1 MRHFFLVLLQGSH
14 AEARDRVT
22 MLKNIILIVCAL
34 MLPALLTAGQAA
46 TVRPAA
52 MAGSWY
58 PGDGAQ
64 LGAYVD
70 KLLAGTSRATG
81 TQGPVRALIA
91 PHAGYR
97 YSGEVAGHGYRLVG
111 GQKFSRVLLLG
122 PSHHAGF
129 HGLSI
134 ADVTHYETPLGP
146 IPLDLES
153 IRQLRTSSLVKSET
167 MAHREEH
174 SLEMQLPLLQRALQ
188 PGWQLV
194 PVLVGQLAPEDYRTA
209 AELLRPLLDENTLVI
224 VSSDFT
230 HYGPRFGYLPFPN
243 DKDTADML
251 EELDMVGLSFILDRD
266 PQGFLDYK
274 NSTGITICG
283 YRPIA
288 LLLHLL
294 PEDSRGELVSYA
306 TSGKLTGSYAN
317 SVSYLSIVFRAP
329 QKDANLNDPP
339 APVDLSDEDMQLL
352 HKLASAAVEMA
363 ARPQDVASMQ
373 YLEQLQ
379 DDIPP
384 ELEVPTGVFVT
395 LMKSG
400 QLRGCIGSNGAK
412 YPLYQA
418 VISSGIHAASR
429 DSRFTP
435 VQPEELDGMD
445 INVSV
450 MSKPESVDSYRDF
463 VLGEDGV
470 ILEKD
475 GHSALFL
482 PEVPLVYNWN
492 REQMLNQLAMKA
504 GLPEDA
510 WKEGASFK
518 IFHTRKFSAP
528 YAVPER

>member
-1 MRHFFLVLLQGSH
+1 M
-14 AEARDRVT
+14 
-22 MLKNIILIVCAL
+22 MLKNIILIVCGVLLQAF
-34 MLPALLTAGQAA
+34 LTAGQAGA
-46 TVRPAA
+46 VRPAA
-52 MAGSWY
+52 MAGTWY
-58 PGDGAQ
+58 PGDEAL

-70 KLLAGTSRATG
+70 KLLDGESRAEAMP
-81 TQGPVRALIA
+81 GPVRVLVA

-97 YSGEVAGHGYRLVG
+97 YSGAVAGDGYRLVR

-146 IPLDLES
+146 VPLDLDA
-153 IRQLRTSSLVKSET
+153 IRQLRTSSLVKTEPG
-167 MAHREEH
+167 AHREEH

-194 PVLVGQLAPEDYRTA
+194 PVLVGQLAAEDYRTA

-230 HYGPRFGYLPFPN
+230 HYGPRYGYLPFPN
-243 DKDTADML
+243 DKDTAERL
-251 EELDMVGLSFILDRD
+251 EVLDKVGLSFILDRD

-329 QKDANLNDPP
+329 GKDANVNDPP
-339 APVDLSDEDMQLL
+339 ARVDLSDEDMQLL
-352 HKLASAAVEMA
+352 HKLASAAVEVA
-363 ARPQDVASMQ
+363 ARPQDAATMQ
-373 YLEQLQ
+373 YLKQLQ
-379 DDIPP
+379 DNIPP

-400 QLRGCIGSNGAK
+400 QLRGCIGSNGSK

-429 DSRFTP
+429 DPRFTP
-435 VQPEELDGMD
+435 VRPEELEGME

-450 MSKPESVDSYRDF
+450 MTNPESVDSYRDF

-482 PEVPLVYNWN
+482 PEVPVKYNWN
-492 REQMLNQLAMKA
+492 REQLLNQLAMKA

-510 WKEGASFK
+510 WKQGASFK
-518 IFHTRKFSAP
+518 VFHTRKFSAP
-528 YAVPER
+528 YEEPEH

>member
-1 MRHFFLVLLQGSH
+1 
-14 AEARDRVT
+14 
-22 MLKNIILIVCAL
+22 MLKNISLIICGL
-34 MLPALLTAGQAA
+34 MLPAFVTAGQAE
-46 TVRPAA
+46 TVRHAA
-52 MAGSWY
+52 VAGSWY
-58 PGDGAQ
+58 PGDEAQ

-70 KLLAGTSRATG
+70 KLLNGESRTEG
-81 TQGPVRALIA
+81 MQGPVRALIS

-97 YSGEVAGHGYRLVG
+97 YSGAVAGAGYRLVRG
-111 GQKFSRVLLLG
+111 RKFSRVLLLG
-122 PSHHAGF
+122 PSHHTGF

-134 ADVTHYETPLGP
+134 ADVTHYETPLGR
-146 IPLDLES
+146 IPLDQDA
-153 IRQLRTSSLVKSET
+153 IRQLRTSSLVKTEPT
-167 MAHREEH
+167 AHREEH

-194 PVLVGQLAPEDYRTA
+194 PVLVGQLEPEDYRAA

-243 DKDTADML
+243 DEDTADRL

-266 PQGFLDYK
+266 PQGFLDYT

-317 SVSYLSIVFRAP
+317 SVSYMSIAFRAP
-329 QKDANLNDPP
+329 ENDADVSDPP
-339 APVDLSDEDMQLL
+339 DPVNLSDEDMQLL
-352 HKLASAAVEMA
+352 HKLASAAVEIA
-363 ARPQDVASMQ
+363 ARPQDVATMQ

-379 DDIPP
+379 DKVPP

-400 QLRGCIGSNGAK
+400 QLRGCIGSNGSK

-429 DSRFTP
+429 DPRFTP
-435 VQPEELDGMD
+435 VRPEELDGMD

-450 MSKPESVDSYRDF
+450 MTNPERVDSYRDF
-463 VLGEDGV
+463 ELGEDGV

-475 GHSALFL
+475 GHTALFL
-482 PEVPLVYNWN
+482 PEVPVKYHWN
-492 REQMLNQLAMKA
+492 REEMLNQLAMKA

-518 IFHTRKFSAP
+518 IFHTRKISAP
-528 YAVPER
+528 YAVPEH

>member
-1 MRHFFLVLLQGSH
+1 
-14 AEARDRVT
+14 
-22 MLKNIILIVCAL
+22 MLKNIILIIGGL
-34 MLPALLTAGQAA
+34 MLPAFVTAGQAE

-52 MAGSWY
+52 VAGSWY
-58 PGDGAQ
+58 PGDKAQ

-70 KLLAGTSRATG
+70 KLLNGESRPEG
-81 TQGPVRALIA
+81 MPGPVRALIA

-97 YSGEVAGHGYRLVG
+97 YSGVVAGDGYRLVRG
-111 GQKFSRVLLLG
+111 RKFSRVLLLG
-122 PSHHAGF
+122 PSHHTGF

-134 ADVTHYETPLGP
+134 ADVTHYETPLGR
-146 IPLDLES
+146 IPLDLDA
-153 IRQLRTSSLVKSET
+153 IRQLRTSSLVKTEPT
-167 MAHREEH
+167 AHREEH

-230 HYGPRFGYLPFPN
+230 HYGPRYGYLPFPN
-243 DKDTADML
+243 DKDTVTRL
-251 EELDMVGLSFILDRD
+251 EALDKGSLSFILDKD

-288 LLLHLL
+288 LLLTLL
-294 PEDSRGELVSYA
+294 PEDNQGQLVSYA
-306 TSGKLTGSYAN
+306 TSGKLTGDYAN
-317 SVSYLSIVFRAP
+317 SVSYLSIAFSAP
-329 QKDANLNDPP
+329 ENDANVNDPP
-339 APVDLSDEDMQLL
+339 APVDLSDEDMHLL
-352 HKLASAAVEMA
+352 HKLASAAVETA
-363 ARPQDVASMQ
+363 ARPQDEATMQ
-373 YLEQLQ
+373 YLKQLQ
-379 DDIPP
+379 NNIPP

-400 QLRGCIGSNGAK
+400 QLRGCIGSTGPI

-435 VQPEELDGMD
+435 VRPEELEGMD
-445 INVSV
+445 IDVSV
-450 MSKPESVDSYRDF
+450 MTNPESVDSYQDF
-463 VLGEDGV
+463 VLGEEGV

-475 GHSALFL
+475 GHTAMFL
-482 PEVPLVYNWN
+482 PEVPVKYNWN

-518 IFHTRKFSAP
+518 IFRTRKFSAP
-528 YAVPER
+528 YEAPEH

>member
-1 MRHFFLVLLQGSH
+1 
-14 AEARDRVT
+14 
-22 MLKNIILIVCAL
+22 MLKNISLIICGL
-34 MLPALLTAGQAA
+34 MLPAFVTAGQAE
-46 TVRPAA
+46 TVRHAA
-52 MAGSWY
+52 VAGSWY
-58 PGDGAQ
+58 PGDEAQ

-70 KLLAGTSRATG
+70 KLLNGESRTEG
-81 TQGPVRALIA
+81 MQGPVRALIS

-97 YSGEVAGHGYRLVG
+97 YSGAVAGAGYRLVRG
-111 GQKFSRVLLLG
+111 RKFSRVLLLG
-122 PSHHAGF
+122 PSHHTGF

-134 ADVTHYETPLGP
+134 ADVTHYETPLGR
-146 IPLDLES
+146 IPLDQDA
-153 IRQLRTSSLVKSET
+153 IRQLRTSSLVKTEPT
-167 MAHREEH
+167 AHREEH

-194 PVLVGQLAPEDYRTA
+194 PVLVGQLEPEDYRA
-209 AELLRPLLDENTLVI
+209 AVELLRPLLGENTLVI

-243 DKDTADML
+243 DKDTAARL
-251 EELDMVGLSFILDRD
+251 EVLDMVGLGFIQDKDL
-266 PQGFLDYK
+266 QGFLDYK

-317 SVSYLSIVFRAP
+317 SVSYMSIAFRAP
-329 QKDANLNDPP
+329 ENDADVSDPP
-339 APVDLSDEDMQLL
+339 DPVNLSDEDMQLL
-352 HKLASAAVEMA
+352 HKLASAAVEIA
-363 ARPQDVASMQ
+363 ARPQDVATMQ

-379 DDIPP
+379 DKVPP

-400 QLRGCIGSNGAK
+400 QLRGCIGSNGSK

-429 DSRFTP
+429 DPRFTP
-435 VQPEELDGMD
+435 VRPEELDGMD

-450 MSKPESVDSYRDF
+450 MTNPERVDSYRDF
-463 VLGEDGV
+463 ELGEDGV

-475 GHSALFL
+475 GHTALFL
-482 PEVPLVYNWN
+482 PEVPVKYHWN
-492 REQMLNQLAMKA
+492 REEMLNQLAMKA

-518 IFHTRKFSAP
+518 IFHTRKISAP
-528 YAVPER
+528 YAVPEH

>member
-1 MRHFFLVLLQGSH
+1 
-14 AEARDRVT
+14 
-22 MLKNIILIVCAL
+22 MLKNISLIICGL
-34 MLPALLTAGQAA
+34 MLPAFVTAGQAE
-46 TVRPAA
+46 TVRHAA
-52 MAGSWY
+52 VAGSWY
-58 PGDGAQ
+58 PGDEAQ

-70 KLLAGTSRATG
+70 KLLNGESRTEG
-81 TQGPVRALIA
+81 MQGPVRALIS

-97 YSGEVAGHGYRLVG
+97 YSGAVAGAGYRLVRG
-111 GQKFSRVLLLG
+111 RKFSRVLLLG
-122 PSHHAGF
+122 PSHHTGF

-134 ADVTHYETPLGP
+134 ADVTHYETPLGR
-146 IPLDLES
+146 IPLDQDA
-153 IRQLRTSSLVKSET
+153 IRQLRTSSLVKTEPT
-167 MAHREEH
+167 AHREEH

-194 PVLVGQLAPEDYRTA
+194 PVLVGQLEPEDYRA
-209 AELLRPLLDENTLVI
+209 AVELLRPLLGENTLVI

-243 DKDTADML
+243 DKDTAARL
-251 EELDMVGLSFILDRD
+251 EVLDMVGLSFIQDKDL
-266 PQGFLDYK
+266 QGFLDYK

-317 SVSYLSIVFRAP
+317 SVSYMSIAFRAP
-329 QKDANLNDPP
+329 ENDADVSDPP
-339 APVDLSDEDMQLL
+339 DPVNLSDEDMQLL
-352 HKLASAAVEMA
+352 HKLASAAVEIA
-363 ARPQDVASMQ
+363 ARPQDVATMQ

-379 DDIPP
+379 DKVPP

-400 QLRGCIGSNGAK
+400 QLRGCIGSNGSK

-429 DSRFTP
+429 DPRFTP
-435 VQPEELDGMD
+435 VRPEELDGMD

-450 MSKPESVDSYRDF
+450 MTNPERVDSYRDF
-463 VLGEDGV
+463 ELGEDGV

-475 GHSALFL
+475 GHTALFL
-482 PEVPLVYNWN
+482 PEVPVKYHWN

-518 IFHTRKFSAP
+518 IFHTRKISAP
-528 YAVPER
+528 YAVPEH